1 MTSQAVRYT
10 TLMHVQWAFALA
22 CAYLVLF
29 NENAV
34 WTLSGALLIAGL
46 FALNLILGRLRPEWL
61 SSSGFTIGLALTD
74 IVLVAACLYVANQL
88 TLEIVLL
95 CLGVLVLSIAGLR
108 IGTIAVV
115 TLVMM
120 ALYLLSVWMT
130 SSETFLKSSVL
141 LRVPLLFTS
150 AIVFAWLVEAGSSS
164 SQRMAHGVVTPVAE
178 LDGKLNAQLEAIR
191 SAQAALRDGASD
203 KAGAALD
210 EVLEQNR
217 AIQMRMRAIL
227 S

>member
-34 WTLSGALLIAGL
+34 WTLSGALLIVGL
-46 FALNLILGRLRPEWL
+46 FGLNLVLGRLEPAWL
-61 SSSGFTIGLALTD
+61 TSSVFTIGLALVD
-74 IVLVAACLYVANQL
+74 IVLVAACLFVADQL
-88 TLEIVLL
+88 TIEIGLL
-95 CLGVLVLSIAGLR
+95 CLGVIVLSIAGLR

-115 TLVMM
+115 TLAMM
-120 ALYLLSVWMT
+120 VLYLITVWMT
-130 SSETFLKSSVL
+130 GSETFLKSSVL

-164 SQRMAHGVVTPVAE
+164 TQTLEEVSSPVAE
-178 LDGKLNAQLEAIR
+178 MDGKLDAQLAAIRRAQDALNEGVSGEAI
-191 SAQAALRDGASD
+191 AALE
-203 KAGAALD
+203 
-210 EVLEQNR
+210 EVLEHNR
-217 AIQMRMRAIL
+217 GIQMRLRAIL